1 MKILNWEISKAK
13 KKPPQDSGGRTSYG
27 SDAVGGR
34 KRWNNIIE
42 RMLYR
47 ELRYNIP
54 VIDTAIK
61 KLSWLNGTLKVY
73 GANDRK
79 QRALDDFFYTVPVR
93 NADFAGAITNYGVN
107 EYLYQLSAMSLEQ
120 GFAIGEQVRDERMK
134 FINRLQVPDA
144 LSFSFRTEPGGK
156 RSLWQQQFAGQK
168 QIVPD
173 DYVQTF
179 AYDDRAGEYYS
190 LLWNLEPT
198 SDILIRIWQSVEQD
212 WMRFGVN
219 SILTTVTADAKQM
232 EEMSPDDVKRAH
244 KILSNALTAI
254 MESRMKGKT
263 RDASIE
269 LPAGVTADQQIV
281 GVPTKGQLPNKR
293 TFSEDQRVFA
303 EQLTV
308 VTGLP
313 PWMLNQHWS
322 TTEALS
328 KDQVKM
334 LRFESEKRQT
344 KILPI
349 ARKCVRNYL
358 DSISKAAWIEGSD
371 YWFEWDN
378 VSFEAITDQA
388 QSRKGNEDAE
398 KTRLENISFRIQ
410 QQWIT
415 PEQGRE
421 ESERR
426 PYTN

>member
-1 MKILNWEISKAK
+1 MKIFGYEFSKAK
-13 KKPPQDSGGRTSYG
+13 KKPPQDQGGRTSYG
-27 SDAVGGR
+27 NDSVGGR

-54 VIDTAIK
+54 VIDVAIK
-61 KLSWLNGTLKVY
+61 KLAWLNGTLKIY

-79 QRALDDFFYTVPVR
+79 QRVLDDFFYTVPVR

-120 GFAIGEQVRDERMK
+120 GFSVGEQVRDERKK

-156 RSLWQQQFAGQK
+156 RSLWQQQFGGQQ

-173 DYVQTF
+173 DFVQTF
-179 AYDDRAGEYYS
+179 AFDDRAGEYYS
-190 LLWNLEPT
+190 LLWNLEAT
-198 SDILIRIWQSVEQD
+198 SDILIRIWQSVEHD
-212 WMRFGVN
+212 WIRFGVP
-219 SILTTVTADAKQM
+219 SILLTTTADPRFEELDPDSAK
-232 EEMSPDDVKRAH
+232 KAH
-244 KILSNALTAI
+244 KALSNALFSI
-254 MESRMKGKT
+254 MESREKGKT
-263 RDASIE
+263 KDASQE
-269 LPAGVTADQQIV
+269 LPPGVTFDQQIV
-281 GVPTKGQLPNKR
+281 GVPTKGQYPQKR
-293 TFSEDQRVFA
+293 TFSDDQRVFA

-313 PWMLNQHWS
+313 GWMLNQNWS
-322 TTEALS
+322 TTERLS
-328 KDQVKM
+328 SNEVKM
-334 LRFESEKRQT
+334 LRFESAQRQT
-344 KILPI
+344 KLLPV

-358 DSISKAAWIEGSD
+358 DSIGKAAWIESQD
-371 YWFEWDN
+371 YYFDWDN
-378 VSFEAITDQA
+378 VSFESITDQA

-398 KTRLENISFRIQ
+398 KTRLENIAFRVGKE
-410 QQWIT
+410 WIT